1 MIFQYSLKHGTV
13 PDTWKRATITP
24 IFKSEDRTSAENYR
38 PISITSQLCKL
49 LEKLIRKQLMDHLVD
64 NKILSEHQHGFCNK
78 RSCMTNLLE
87 ALDEITELVDEGMCV
102 DELFLDFRKAFDKVS
117 HIKLLHK
124 LRSVGITGIFL
135 QWIHSFLA
143 DRVQRVKVNNSC
155 STWRDV
161 TSGVPQGSVLGP
173 VLFLI
178 FINDLPE
185 GIKTNCKLFADDSK
199 IYGKAETVEDRNRIQ
214 EDIDTC
220 YRWAK
225 LWSMQFHLK
234 KCI

>member
-1 MIFQYSLKHGTV
+1 MNKYFQTVFTVDNESTVLPDLNISPSLLDNISITKDDVYDLLMKINTTKSAGDDGIHPRVLKECADELVTPIYMIFQYSLKHGTV

-102 DELFLDFRKAFDKVS
+102 DELFLDFRKAYD
-117 HIKLLHK
+117 
-124 LRSVGITGIFL
+124 
-135 QWIHSFLA
+135 
-143 DRVQRVKVNNSC
+143 
-155 STWRDV
+155 
-161 TSGVPQGSVLGP
+161 
-173 VLFLI
+173 
-178 FINDLPE
+178 
-185 GIKTNCKLFADDSK
+185 K
-199 IYGKAETVEDRNRIQ
+199 IYHSHKP
-214 EDIDTC
+214 
-220 YRWAK
+220 
-225 LWSMQFHLK
+225 
-234 KCI
+234 